1 MISHQ
6 AKDELSR
13 LIVET
18 SGGLDSLSA
27 SDAIKLM
34 TDFYRDQR
42 ASDCEISED
51 GDMLL
56 FEWGVYRW
64 GGESFRVG
72 VTRQFIP
79 RGGNG
84 DAIYQL
90 ALEIHYEPDDEV
102 RAAQTAARAS
112 RTSNKWCDSPEDLNG
127 FLDFI
132 AVSPA
137 MALAVQRSPSKATL
151 EYNQAG

>member
-18 SGGLDSLSA
+18 SGGLDSLRA
-27 SDAIKLM
+27 SDVIKLM

-79 RGGNG
+79 RGGND

-90 ALEIHYEPDDEV
+90 ILEAHYEPDDEV
-102 RAAQTAARAS
+102 GAAQIAAKVS
-112 RTSNKWCDSPEDLNG
+112 RTSNKWCGSPEDLNG

-137 MALAVQRSPSKATL
+137 MTLAAERNPFKVTL
-151 EYNQAG
+151 DYNLAG